1 MTFSPPQAL
10 SIPLALGRYEPH
22 NKGTFYVLLNT
33 LSLVPRT
40 IPGIQQM
47 LNKRYYFVLLVDP
60 SRKKV
65 DLLAV
70 ERTRQQH
77 LKHTYRAGSR
87 DRRQDH
93 IPPDGK
99 SHPA

>member
-1 MTFSPPQAL
+1 MILRAKKQLTP
-10 SIPLALGRYEPH
+10 
-22 NKGTFYVLLNT
+22 GTVHC
-33 LSLVPRT
+33 
-40 IPGIQQM
+40 IQQM
-47 LNKRYYFVLLVDP
+47 LNKRYFFVLLVDP
-60 SRKKV
+60 SRKKA
-65 DLLAV
+65 DLLVV

>member
-40 IPGIQQM
+40 ISGIQQM
-47 LNKRYYFVLLVDP
+47 LNNYTYTKIGLMNESLLKNV
-60 SRKKV
+60 SRSN
-65 DLLAV
+65 L
-70 ERTRQQH
+70 
-77 LKHTYRAGSR
+77 S
-87 DRRQDH
+87 
-93 IPPDGK
+93 
-99 SHPA
+99 